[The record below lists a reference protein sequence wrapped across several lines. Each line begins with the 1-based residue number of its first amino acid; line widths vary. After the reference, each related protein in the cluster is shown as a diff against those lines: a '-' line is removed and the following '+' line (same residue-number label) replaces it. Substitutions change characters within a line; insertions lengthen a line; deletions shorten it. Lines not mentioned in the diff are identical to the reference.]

1 MHPGWEGLCQHRRD
15 EGGRQHA
22 MDDQALEGSRARE
35 ALVEVHRV
43 VIVRRLRKQQ
53 KVFLRKGLGICR
65 RLSDVD
71 VVEVETLPPSPFL
84 LADERMRNRS
94 RLSIRNCV
102 MVHRSVILTGSSSVT
117 WQSPAAVE
125 GLAFGRG
132 LEWLMLW
139 RIPPSPDAQRAWEA
153 RRRGDF
159 RCIRRC
165 FELPARTMSSH

>member
-22 MDDQALEGSRARE
+22 MDDPALEGSRARE

-71 VVEVETLPPSPFL
+71 VVGSSETLPPSPFL
-84 LADERMRNRS
+84 LADERLPNRS
-94 RLSIRNCV
+94 WLSVKNSV
-102 MVHRSVILTGSSSVT
+102 MIHRSVIFTGTSSVT
-117 WQSPAAVE
+117 WDSPAAAE
-125 GLAFGRG
+125 GLA
-132 LEWLMLW
+132 
-139 RIPPSPDAQRAWEA
+139 
-153 RRRGDF
+153 
-159 RCIRRC
+159 
-165 FELPARTMSSH
+165 

>member
-22 MDDQALEGSRARE
+22 MDDPALEGSRARE

-71 VVEVETLPPSPFL
+71 VVEVVQK
-84 LADERMRNRS
+84 RYRH
-94 RLSIRNCV
+94 RLS
-102 MVHRSVILTGSSSVT
+102 S
-117 WQSPAAVE
+117 
-125 GLAFGRG
+125 
-132 LEWLMLW
+132 W
-139 RIPPSPDAQRAWEA
+139 RMKDCPIGAGCQLKTA
-153 RRRGDF
+153 
-159 RCIRRC
+159 
-165 FELPARTMSSH
+165 

>member
-1 MHPGWEGLCQHRRD
+1 
-15 EGGRQHA
+15 
-22 MDDQALEGSRARE
+22 MDDPALEGRRARE

-84 LADERMRNRS
+84 LADERLPNRS
-94 RLSIRNCV
+94 WLSVKNSV
-102 MVHRSVILTGSSSVT
+102 MIHRSVIFTGTSSVT
-117 WQSPAAVE
+117 WDSPAAAE

-139 RIPPSPDAQRAWEA
+139 RIPPSPDAQRALEA

-159 RCIRRC
+159 
-165 FELPARTMSSH
+165 